1 MPLIQKCAADLLA
14 KIGNDCDRVREAS
27 MATISG
33 RLLDYITKT
42 DNKVGFHAF
51 FVLLFKLARTKVKQK
66 RASSDFELC
75 VAMFITKLFQPKL
88 LA

>member
-14 KIGNDCDRVREAS
+14 KIGNDSDRVREAS

-42 DNKVGFHAF
+42 DNKVGFYTF
-51 FVLLFKLARTKVKQK
+51 FTWALNQAKFTWSIKLK
-66 RASSDFELC
+66 SSS
-75 VAMFITKLFQPKL
+75 
-88 LA
+88 

>member
-42 DNKVGFHAF
+42 DNKVGFHTF
-51 FVLLFKLARTKVKQK
+51 FVLFFKLVRNQIIKKFWLRF
-66 RASSDFELC
+66 RAICSMVMLEIKP
-75 VAMFITKLFQPKL
+75 V
-88 LA
+88 